1 MSLQK
6 IWNNIMVNGVHLLCL
21 IYMSKSEDNPRIF
34 EDKLHQK
41 IVWYYTELIPIFGF
55 FEHNTNN
62 RHEVESPMRWLP
74 KFRVCWNSRRCAY
87 RELFWKDLYEIFLT
101 YQCVMVEHYWN
112 KQSSIHAWVRG
123 DWFFSTK
130 GHWFSVWKPLY
141 TVMNI
146 CPNWIVAWMSIPT
159 ISIISLV
166 VNIT

>member
-1 MSLQK
+1 
-6 IWNNIMVNGVHLLCL
+6 MVFTFFVSFTCPKVKTTHVFLKTNCTRKLCG
-21 IYMSKSEDNPRIF
+21 ITPSSF
-34 EDKLHQK
+34 
-41 IVWYYTELIPIFGF
+41 PIFGF

-159 ISIISLV
+159 HSAWYIWSKILERFL
-166 VNIT
+166 